1 MNRLQSFL
9 KRKFVRDTLILQISK
24 VGVTASSLASSLIIV
39 KLMSLEQYGVWGLIV
54 SLYGIWQ
61 FLNIT
66 GIVPSATTLMSEA
79 VGAND
84 QPTLL
89 QVMQIYWRVT
99 VWFCVGGAALFG
111 LASPLLVRWFY
122 ADAPHIVYWAG
133 VMTLVYPTQLIF
145 ALVGITLT
153 SRRLMRW
160 WAFYQYFDQFTLAIL
175 MIVAVW
181 VHPSASALVMA
192 RLAHGTVTV
201 VVGLMLYQRL
211 RHATAFSFPALREIT
226 QGSMSVSVVGYR
238 RFGVLNALD
247 KNIAQLF
254 TTLPVQLVGTLSGT
268 EAAGMLTFALNLIR
282 QTTFFTS
289 ALFEN
294 LQAVIPL
301 AIGRGEY
308 LKLWRNLL
316 RVMLTLL
323 IGSAGFYVAFAL
335 AVPYLMRW
343 LGSEWVG
350 AERVILW
357 LSVFGIVSTVGGV
370 LGPLYRAF
378 DVMEAITLSKVVTIL
393 IGGLVGWVLIPRY
406 GALGGAWMVNGM
418 FIFSVSSTAL
428 LTFPPLYQRAYSP
441 PPSN

>member
-61 FLNIT
+61 FLNFT
-66 GIVPSATTLMSEA
+66 GIIPSATTLMSEA

-181 VHPSASALVMA
+181 VHPERVCFGDGTPCTWHSDGCGGVDALP
-192 RLAHGTVTV
+192 TVTPCH
-201 VVGLMLYQRL
+201 R
-211 RHATAFSFPALREIT
+211 
-226 QGSMSVSVVGYR
+226 
-238 RFGVLNALD
+238 VL
-247 KNIAQLF
+247 
-254 TTLPVQLVGTLSGT
+254 LPCVEGDHT
-268 EAAGMLTFALNLIR
+268 
-282 QTTFFTS
+282 
-289 ALFEN
+289 
-294 LQAVIPL
+294 
-301 AIGRGEY
+301 GEH
-308 LKLWRNLL
+308 
-316 RVMLTLL
+316 
-323 IGSAGFYVAFAL
+323 
-335 AVPYLMRW
+335 
-343 LGSEWVG
+343 
-350 AERVILW
+350 ER
-357 LSVFGIVSTVGGV
+357 
-370 LGPLYRAF
+370 
-378 DVMEAITLSKVVTIL
+378 
-393 IGGLVGWVLIPRY
+393 
-406 GALGGAWMVNGM
+406 
-418 FIFSVSSTAL
+418 
-428 LTFPPLYQRAYSP
+428 
-441 PPSN
+441 